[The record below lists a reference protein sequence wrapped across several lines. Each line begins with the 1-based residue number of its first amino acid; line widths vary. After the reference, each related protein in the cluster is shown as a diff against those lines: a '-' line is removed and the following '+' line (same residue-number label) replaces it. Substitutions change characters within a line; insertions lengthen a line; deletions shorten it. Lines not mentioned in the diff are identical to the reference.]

1 MYDHWGSIQED
12 TILNKIRY
20 FAKALDIEYLI
31 IDHIS
36 IIVSGLE
43 TNDERKTI
51 DVLMTKLR
59 SLTQALDI
67 GVIIVSHLKRPEGNK
82 DHTDGLKTSLGQ
94 LRGSASIGQLS
105 DVVIGVERNV
115 SAEQENQ
122 TVCRILKIDLQE

>member
-1 MYDHWGSIQED
+1 MSLHLNKPIHIDREGISDSQLKKSFDENCLVVVMFFMYDHWGSIQED

-82 DHTDGLKTSLGQ
+82 DHTDGP
-94 LRGSASIGQLS
+94 
-105 DVVIGVERNV
+105 
-115 SAEQENQ
+115 
-122 TVCRILKIDLQE
+122 